1 MSEAA
6 VDDAPVV
13 RRIYRYPVK
22 SMLGER
28 LDEAPIDERGLAG
41 DRAYAILDAEQGTVA
56 SAKLPRRWSRLF
68 ELRAT
73 YVQPPALD
81 EPLPPIVI
89 TFPDGSARRS
99 DDDGIDAALS
109 SALGSAVR
117 LVSGVHDHTMP
128 YQATDDEGT
137 VIETE
142 TAGKIGRLGPAD
154 RFYDLSTLHLLTTST
169 LEELRRLEPAADFD
183 ERRFRP
189 NLVLESGVPGFA
201 ENEWAGTV
209 LDHDELRIVVVR
221 RAARCVMPTL
231 AQDGL
236 ALDRTILKAIAR
248 FNRVESPPS
257 VGPTPCAGVYATVE
271 GRGVLRVGDALRPRR
286 ASLGEP

>member
-1 MSEAA
+1 MTG
-6 VDDAPVV
+6 APPTREDTPLV

-28 LDEAPIDERGLAG
+28 LDEAAIDESGLAG
-41 DRAYAILDAEQGTVA
+41 DRAYAIIDAEHETVA
-56 SAKLPRRWSRLF
+56 SAKLPRRWARLF

-73 YVQPPALD
+73 YIEPPALG

-109 SALGSAVR
+109 SALGSPVR

-137 VIETE
+137 VIDIE
-142 TAGKIGRLGPAD
+142 TAGRIGRLGPDD
-154 RFYDLSTLHLLTTST
+154 RFHDLSALHLLTTST

-189 NLVLESGVPGFA
+189 NLVLESAVPGFA
-201 ENEWAGTV
+201 ENDWAGRV
-209 LDHDELRIVVVR
+209 LDHEGLRIVVVR
-221 RAARCVMPTL
+221 RTARCVMPTL
-231 AQDGL
+231 AQEGL
-236 ALDRTILKAIAR
+236 ALDRVNLRAIAR

-257 VGPTPCAGVYATVE
+257 VGAKPCAGVYATVE
-271 GRGVLRVGDALRPRR
+271 GTGVLRVGDVLRL
-286 ASLGEP
+286 SES